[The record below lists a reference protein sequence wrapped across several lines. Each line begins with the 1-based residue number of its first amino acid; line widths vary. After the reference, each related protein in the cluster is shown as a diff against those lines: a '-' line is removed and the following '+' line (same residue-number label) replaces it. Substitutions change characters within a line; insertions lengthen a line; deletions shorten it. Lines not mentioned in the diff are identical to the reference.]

1 MSDPT
6 SGMTSAASALKYWER
21 RQEVVSNNLANVSTD
36 GFKAERVFARLV
48 DDALTVPDM
57 ATDMRGGSIKP
68 TNSPL
73 DLALDGPG
81 FFVLDSPNGERLTRG
96 GSFHLDETNRIVDAH
111 GNALLAEN
119 GAVTV
124 TKGTIEID
132 KGGSVKVDGHE
143 IAKLRLEA
151 PPAPGLSLQH
161 EGSNMYVPGTAR
173 QPLGA
178 DARIVRQGA
187 LEASNVDSI
196 GAMVDMISVQRAY
209 ASVMKTVTT
218 MDEVRRLITNDIGK
232 PV

>member
-6 SGMTSAASALKYWER
+6 SGMTSAASSLKYWER

-48 DDALTVPDM
+48 GDALTVPDM

-68 TNSPL
+68 TSNPL
-73 DLALDGPG
+73 DIALDGPG

-96 GSFHLDETNRIVDAH
+96 GAFHLDESNRIVDSH
-111 GNALLAEN
+111 GNALLAEG
-119 GAVTV
+119 GAVVVPPGAIT
-124 TKGTIEID
+124 ID
-132 KGGSVKVDGHE
+132 KGGAVKVDGRE

-151 PPAPGLSLQH
+151 PPAPGQSMQH
-161 EGSNMYVPGTAR
+161 EGSNTFVPGTTR
-173 QPLGA
+173 LPLGA

-187 LEASNVDSI
+187 LEESNVDSI
-196 GAMVDMISVQRAY
+196 GSMVDMISVQRAY